1 MTTWTRRDDHMV
13 IVLGRGAPILEGI
26 ADALREAEVV
36 SGSLVGIGAIE
47 HPRLAWFDRWE
58 KQYRERAFEGV
69 WEIAALTGN
78 ATQFEDDIRLHCHA
92 VISDRNCNTCGGH
105 LTAGVVGVTCEIT
118 VVSYAD
124 PLMRSM
130 DPESALPLLDLS

>member
-1 MTTWTRRDDHMV
+1 MTAWRRHDDHVV
-13 IVLGRGAPILEGI
+13 IVLGKGSPVLEGM

-36 SGSLVGIGAIE
+36 SGSFVGVGAIE

-58 KQYRERAFEGV
+58 KQYRERTFEGV

-78 ATQFEDDIRLHCHA
+78 VTQFEDDIRLHCHA

-130 DPESALPLLDLS
+130 DPECALPLLDLS

>member
-1 MTTWTRRDDHMV
+1 MTAWTRRDDHVV
-13 IVLGRGAPILEGI
+13 IALGRGSPVLEGI
-26 ADALREAEVV
+26 ADALREAEVA

-58 KQYRERAFEGV
+58 KQYREQTFEGV
-69 WEIAALTGN
+69 WEIASLIGN
-78 ATQFEDDIRLHCHA
+78 ATQFQDDIRLHCHA

-130 DPESALPLLDLS
+130 DPESGLPLLDLS

>member
-1 MTTWTRRDDHMV
+1 MTAWTRRDDHVV
-13 IVLGRGAPILEGI
+13 IALGRGSPVLEGI

-58 KQYRERAFEGV
+58 KQYREQTFEGV
-69 WEIAALTGN
+69 WEIASLIGN
-78 ATQFEDDIRLHCHA
+78 ATQFQDDIRLHCHA

-130 DPESALPLLDLS
+130 DPESGLPLLDLS